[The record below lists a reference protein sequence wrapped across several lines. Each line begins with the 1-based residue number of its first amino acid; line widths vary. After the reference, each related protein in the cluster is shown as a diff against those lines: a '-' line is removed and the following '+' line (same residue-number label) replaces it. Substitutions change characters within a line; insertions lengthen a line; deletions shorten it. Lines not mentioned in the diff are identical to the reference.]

1 MCVSSYQRSIFFSP
15 KERKRA
21 FFSLHIRIYIHPQT
35 SFFSE
40 RRRKK
45 EKRTHD
51 KSLPLSILSS
61 VCITRRGLFALCCV
75 TQEKKLLLINEEG
88 NFGFFFFWR
97 LFPSFEQRGNP
108 PLGFT
113 KTREKKVV
121 FLFSRNWS
129 RFGFFL
135 LHFSSRERYLSD
147 A

>member
-15 KERKRA
+15 TRERES
-21 FFSLHIRIYIHPQT
+21 FFFPTYTYIHPST
-35 SFFSE
+35 NHCFFE
-40 RRRKK
+40 RRSKK

>member
-1 MCVSSYQRSIFFSP
+1 VSVLINVPFFSP
-15 KERKRA
+15 QKREREL
-21 FFSLHIRIYIHPQT
+21 FFPYVRIYIHPQT

-88 NFGFFFFWR
+88 NFGFFFF
-97 LFPSFEQRGNP
+97 LEAVSQ
-108 PLGFT
+108 L
-113 KTREKKVV
+113 
-121 FLFSRNWS
+121 
-129 RFGFFL
+129 
-135 LHFSSRERYLSD
+135 
-147 A
+147 